1 MIYKIKISIIIPCY
15 NEEKT
20 LNQIIEKVLKFK
32 TYDKEIIIV
41 DDCSSD
47 NTQNIINELKK
58 NHSEIQSIRHEKNS
72 GKGESVKTGI
82 KASNGNIILFQDADL
97 EYEPNDYKKLL
108 KPLQEG
114 QVDVTLGNRWV
125 RDEVNFNLHYLYS

>member
-1 MIYKIKISIIIPCY
+1 MKDNIKISIIIPCY

-58 NHSEIQSIRHEKNS
+58 NHSEIQSIRHEKILE
-72 GKGESVKTGI
+72 KEKVLKQVLRRQMV
-82 KASNGNIILFQDADL
+82 ILFCFKMLIWSTIQKTTI
-97 EYEPNDYKKLL
+97 N
-108 KPLQEG
+108 
-114 QVDVTLGNRWV
+114 
-125 RDEVNFNLHYLYS
+125 